1 MDAVVREERVGL
13 VIGFLYK
20 LGHFWIVRKVG
31 FYCAAGG
38 ITGVQPARKS
48 NKIPATIIAE
58 TLKVITVLVYYFQIT
73 SEMVSVV
80 QE

>member
-38 ITGVQPARKS
+38 YHWGA
-48 NKIPATIIAE
+48 A
-58 TLKVITVLVYYFQIT
+58 
-73 SEMVSVV
+73 SE
-80 QE
+80 EK